1 MRVACN
7 NRENMPREQK
17 CGERWTTVCIP
28 IIDGTEGV
36 KALLPRSV
44 PDGEIDGGSIDVQ
57 ALAQER
63 RCATR

>member
-1 MRVACN
+1 
-7 NRENMPREQK
+7 MPQEQK
-17 CGERWTTVCIP
+17 CGESWTITVCIP
-28 IIDGTEGV
+28 IIDGAEGV